1 MKDIF
6 FPGTCFP
13 FALINRVMDKKEV
26 NSLVYKKNEQKA
38 LENIIFYIDSLKNT
52 ALTFGLLSVQTFLWD
67 ANMIWPSSIP
77 FW

>member
-6 FPGTCFP
+6 FPGTYFP

-77 FW
+77 LW